1 MKVAIII
8 GIVLLVLVAIMLV
21 LYFVGQKMQKKQMEQ
36 KEMINAA
43 ATPMTMFIIKK
54 EILPMKD
61 ANLPKAV
68 FEQGGK
74 QAKRMAKAK
83 IPVIKAKVGPQIMT
97 LICDESIYADVPPH
111 GEIKGMVS
119 GIYLTQVKALHKG
132 AKKALEASQFDEN
145 GKKKKKSVREKMLER
160 QAKYQQQLDYEIA
173 NKKAQKDKKAA
184 KAAEKKKADRAKKI
198 SDSF

>member
-1 MKVAIII
+1 MRVAIII
-8 GIVLLVLVAIMLV
+8 GIVLLVLVAVMLV

>member
-8 GIVLLVLVAIMLV
+8 GIVLLVLVAVMLV

-83 IPVIKAKVGPQIMT
+83 IPVLKAKVGPQIMT

>member
-8 GIVLLVLVAIMLV
+8 GIVLLVLVAVMLV

-132 AKKALEASQFDEN
+132 AKKALEASQFDEH

>member
-8 GIVLLVLVAIMLV
+8 GIVLLVLVAVMLV

-61 ANLPKAV
+61 ANLPKVV

>member
-8 GIVLLVLVAIMLV
+8 GIVLLVLVAVMLV

-132 AKKALEASQFDEN
+132 AKKALEASQFDKN
-145 GKKKKKSVREKMLER
+145 GKKKKKSAREKMLER
-160 QAKYQQQLDYEIA
+160 QAKYQQQLDYDIA
-173 NKKAQKDKKAA
+173 NKKALKDKKAA

>member
-8 GIVLLVLVAIMLV
+8 GIVLLVLVAVMLV

-36 KEMINAA
+36 KEIINAA

>member
-8 GIVLLVLVAIMLV
+8 GIVLLVLVAVMLV

-61 ANLPKAV
+61 ANLPKVV

-145 GKKKKKSVREKMLER
+145 GKRKKKSVREKMLER

>member
-8 GIVLLVLVAIMLV
+8 GIVLLVLVAVMLV

-145 GKKKKKSVREKMLER
+145 GKKKKKKREK
-160 QAKYQQQLDYEIA
+160 
-173 NKKAQKDKKAA
+173 KD
-184 KAAEKKKADRAKKI
+184 DCCYH
-198 SDSF
+198 

>member
-8 GIVLLVLVAIMLV
+8 GIVLLVLVAVMLV

-145 GKKKKKSVREKMLER
+145 GKKKKK
-160 QAKYQQQLDYEIA
+160 
-173 NKKAQKDKKAA
+173 
-184 KAAEKKKADRAKKI
+184 
-198 SDSF
+198 

>member
-8 GIVLLVLVAIMLV
+8 GIVLLVLVAVMLV

>member
-8 GIVLLVLVAIMLV
+8 GIVLLVLVAVMLV

-61 ANLPKAV
+61 ANLPKVV

-145 GKKKKKSVREKMLER
+145 GKKRKKSVREKMLER

>member
-8 GIVLLVLVAIMLV
+8 GIVLLVLVAVMLG

>member
-8 GIVLLVLVAIMLV
+8 GIVLLVLVAVMLV

-145 GKKKKKSVREKMLER
+145 GKKKKKSVREKLLER

>member
-8 GIVLLVLVAIMLV
+8 GIVLLVLVAVMLV

-184 KAAEKKKADRAKKI
+184 KATEKKKADRAKKI

>member
-8 GIVLLVLVAIMLV
+8 GIVLLVLVAVMLV

-61 ANLPKAV
+61 ANLPKVV

-119 GIYLTQVKALHKG
+119 GIYLTQVKALDKG

-145 GKKKKKSVREKMLER
+145 GKKRKKSVREKMLER

>member
-8 GIVLLVLVAIMLV
+8 GIVLLVLVAVMLV

-119 GIYLTQVKALHKG
+119 GIYLTQVKTLHKG

-160 QAKYQQQLDYEIA
+160 QEKYQQQLDYEIA